1 MCFICCGSV
10 SDLWWQCNN
19 VTVWQCDTHQEC
31 LHHVSVLPLV
41 SWLGLPLIALASVLQ
56 SRQRFRVLSQHVTEC
71 CHYIC
76 VRWCCD
82 EQSGAGTEDE
92 SETWEGGG
100 WGRGWG
106 HHVHSQQST
115 HSNQLCTTRRPD
127 KHPST
132 WRHVFLLLPDNPKS
146 QWLYSYHHTNFC
158 SDFSHFL

>member
-10 SDLWWQCNN
+10 SDLWWQCDS

-56 SRQRFRVLSQHVTEC
+56 SRQRFRVLLQYVTEC
-71 CHYIC
+71 CHYVC
-76 VRWCCD
+76 VWWCCD

-100 WGRGWG
+100 EGEGTTYT
-106 HHVHSQQST
+106 VDT
-115 HSNQLCTTRRPD
+115 HQPIMHYETPRQTSPQPEDMCFYYFQTT
-127 KHPST
+127 
-132 WRHVFLLLPDNPKS
+132 LNP
-146 QWLYSYHHTNFC
+146 
-158 SDFSHFL
+158 SDFIHTTILTSALILVIFF

>member
-1 MCFICCGSV
+1 MEVWVISGDSV
-10 SDLWWQCNN
+10 TMWQFNN

-56 SRQRFRVLSQHVTEC
+56 SRQRFRVLSQYVTEC
-71 CHYIC
+71 CHYVC
-76 VRWCCD
+76 VWWCCD

>member
-1 MCFICCGSV
+1 M
-10 SDLWWQCNN
+10 WQCDNVTVWQCDS

-71 CHYIC
+71 CHYVC
-76 VRWCCD
+76 VWWCCD

-92 SETWEGGG
+92 SETWEGGRVG
-100 WGRGWG
+100 ER
-106 HHVHSQQST
+106 VRAPRTQST
-115 HSNQLCTTRRPD
+115 VNTLQPIMHYETPRQTSPQ
-127 KHPST
+127 PST